1 MFRNSGHYRL
11 RFHFIGVIFLLLV
24 YVLLFTSCSLFS
36 SIKKAPKKIS
46 RSFRGSGGGLK
57 LKIGITPFKNATF
70 FVNPELEE
78 TLKQTFA
85 ETIRTKCPDILSLK
99 PGDDRYP
106 DILMNLPT
114 LATGGVDNIAMATTG
129 RQLGLNAIVIS
140 SLINL
145 TEKKEER
152 GIMWFKDFRFF
163 VQIGISV
170 EIYDTETGAKVLD
183 ENFIREIEVEEED
196 FELIK
201 VKNKINLPAVTD
213 VLMDITRDMGAKTC
227 DVVSD
232 QAWQGYVISVTG
244 DKIIISSG
252 EKVGLSPGKQFEVY
266 DSGNIIE
273 GAGGHRFF
281 IPGNKTGRIKI
292 ISVYP
297 DRSEAVAV
305 SNQGIKEG
313 NSVRLK

>member
-11 RFHFIGVIFLLLV
+11 RFHLIWVIFFLLV
-24 YVLLFTSCSLFS
+24 YVPLFTSCSPFS
-36 SIKKAPKKIS
+36 SLKKTTKKIS
-46 RSFRGSGGGLK
+46 RSFKGSGGGLK

-78 TLKQTFA
+78 TLNQTFA
-85 ETIRTKCPDILSLK
+85 ETIRTECRDIFFLK
-99 PGDDRYP
+99 PGDEQYP
-106 DILMNLPT
+106 DILVNLPT
-114 LATGGVDNIAMATTG
+114 LASGGVDNVAMVTTG

-152 GIMWFKDFRFF
+152 GMLWFKDFRFF

-170 EIYDTETGAKVLD
+170 EIYDTETGAKVMD
-183 ENFIREIEVEEED
+183 ESFIREIEVEEAD
-196 FELIK
+196 LELIK
-201 VKNKINLPAVTD
+201 AKNKINLPAVTD
-213 VLMDITRDMGAKTC
+213 ALMKITRDMGEKTC

-252 EKVGLSPGKQFEVY
+252 EKVGLLPGKQFEVY

-273 GAGGHRFF
+273 GTGGHRFF
-281 IPGNKTGRIKI
+281 IPGNKTGKIKI

-313 NSVRLK
+313 NSVRPK

>member
-1 MFRNSGHYRL
+1 MFRNRGHYRL
-11 RFHFIGVIFLLLV
+11 RFHLIWVIFFLLV
-24 YVLLFTSCSLFS
+24 YVPLFTSCSPFS
-36 SIKKAPKKIS
+36 SLKKATKKIS
-46 RSFRGSGGGLK
+46 RSFKGSGGGLK
-57 LKIGITPFKNATF
+57 LKSGLTPFKNATF
-70 FVNPELEE
+70 FVNPELGE
-78 TLKQTFA
+78 TLNQTFA
-85 ETIRTKCPDILSLK
+85 ETIRTECRDILFLK
-99 PGDDRYP
+99 PGDDQYP
-106 DILMNLPT
+106 DILANLPT
-114 LATGGVDNIAMATTG
+114 LASGGVDNVAMVTTG

-152 GIMWFKDFRFF
+152 GMLWFKDFRFF

-170 EIYDTETGAKVLD
+170 EIYDTETGAKLMD
-183 ENFIREIEVEEED
+183 ESFIREIEVEEAD

-201 VKNKINLPAVTD
+201 AKNKINLPAVTD
-213 VLMDITRDMGAKTC
+213 ALMKITRDMGVKTC

-252 EKVGLSPGKQFEVY
+252 EKVGLLPGKQFEVY

-273 GAGGHRFF
+273 GTGGHRFF
-281 IPGNKTGRIKI
+281 IPGNKTGKIKI